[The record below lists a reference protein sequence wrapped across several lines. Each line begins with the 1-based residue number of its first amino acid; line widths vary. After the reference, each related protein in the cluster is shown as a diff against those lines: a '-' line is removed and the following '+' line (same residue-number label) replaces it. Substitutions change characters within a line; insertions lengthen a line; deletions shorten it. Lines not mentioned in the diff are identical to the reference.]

1 MYPIGKNRHKSF
13 SLIIKILKTKLASH
27 GQQYTPTCWPCVATP
42 LTGGTFWSLVYQS
55 AGIPAI
61 WLVCSRGSSDSG
73 QLLGLCVKGGRRSR
87 KWPLAYRPWLAYKS
101 STEAGD
107 AQSQQLPSLVGLHEF
122 VSELEA
128 QKVIAARRITLKRDG
143 QIIPTRHV
151 ILTFDTPV
159 LPTKITA
166 GYICCDIRPYIPNP
180 VRCFKC
186 QRFGHTKT
194 ACRGSSALCP
204 RCSEPG
210 HEETICRKPEK
221 CFNCK
226 GNHASYS
233 KTCPKWKLEKEIL
246 SVKVTKNISIQ
257 ESRKIVHDRTPK
269 TNYSYTAALTTI
281 KNPDTPLGPI
291 PTPTDPKPST
301 SATKNEETITV
312 KLSDWL
318 ALLKVHKL
326 SLEKEKTID
335 KKHEFLKPAPKNKRP
350 KKDHANSKETN
361 SNVKMKSKPNKT
373 KSQDKE
379 SESDLQTSD
388 NSISEMEL
396 SEEVNLASFKSPKII
411 DSNFKS
417 KFFKKPK

>member
-1 MYPIGKNRHKSF
+1 MPRASNCLPLLGSMVGGAVGARILILYCMGSFVKQTDSNTSLTLKSNELPKRLPKFLVLHNEEGKLKNISPFLIQKHIYAFAGNVQSIKKMKSGDLLVESSSLKQSEQLLSITKFGDIPITVSAHA
-13 SLIIKILKTKLASH
+13 SLN
-27 GQQYTPTCWPCVATP
+27 YT
-42 LTGGTFWSLVYQS
+42 
-55 AGIPAI
+55 
-61 WLVCSRGSSDSG
+61 RGVMSSDEFLMVS
-73 QLLGLCVKGGRRSR
+73 
-87 KWPLAYRPWLAYKS
+87 
-101 STEAGD
+101 D
-107 AQSQQLPSLVGLHEF
+107 AEF

-128 QKVIAARRITLKRDG
+128 QEVIAARRITLKRDG

-180 VRCFKC
+180 VRYLKC
-186 QRFGHTKT
+186 QRFEHTKT
-194 ACRGSSALCP
+194 ACRGSSTLCP

-246 SVKVTKNISIQ
+246 SVRVTKNISIQ
-257 ESRKIVHDRTPK
+257 EAHKIVHDGTPK
-269 TNYSYTAALTTI
+269 TNYSYSAALTTI
-281 KNPDTPLGPI
+281 KNPDTPLEPI
-291 PTPTDPKPST
+291 QTPTDPKPST

-318 ALLKVHKL
+318 ALLKAHKL

-350 KKDHANSKETN
+350 KR
-361 SNVKMKSKPNKT
+361 KT
-373 KSQDKE
+373 TQIQRR
-379 SESDLQTSD
+379 QTR
-388 NSISEMEL
+388 M
-396 SEEVNLASFKSPKII
+396 
-411 DSNFKS
+411 
-417 KFFKKPK
+417 